1 MNYAEEQSIV
11 SHLLAMCLAE
21 HVKPA
26 RSLVENIVKD
36 CNRDIRKSILKLQF
50 TCEQWIK
57 PCHKIMESVIETLSK
72 VDLSKNQNE
81 DNKANDVGF
90 VKDSKIEKYKS
101 ADFQVDRT
109 TSKSLVPFD
118 ENPKSEE
125 WETAYQKP
133 QTIDSIDEDSK
144 VISCVTQIQD
154 FSLKEPKMA
163 ELGLRTIEIENS
175 IQCDLKGVKIEETD
189 HVCANLSRED
199 QSLDPRTLSG
209 TSVSEAG
216 TSDLEMA
223 NNDVDLAEKKNEDL
237 EVSEVVKEEALVKEE
252 KLKEETIVAVIEG
265 NDFNYTSEDQSCLF
279 DMTKVRLMS
288 SGGIPQ
294 H

>member
-21 HVKPA
+21 HVKPS

-50 TCEQWIK
+50 TCEQWMK

-81 DNKANDVGF
+81 GNKANDVGF

-101 ADFQVDRT
+101 ADFQIDRT

-118 ENPKSEE
+118 KNPKSEE
-125 WETAYQKP
+125 WETASQKP

-144 VISCVTQIQD
+144 VISCVPQIQD
-154 FSLKEPKMA
+154 FLLKEPKMP
-163 ELGLRTIEIENS
+163 EIGLRTIEIENS

-189 HVCANLSRED
+189 QVCANLSRED

-223 NNDVDLAEKKNEDL
+223 NNDVDLAEKKNGVIEGSGL
-237 EVSEVVKEEALVKEE
+237 VKEEALIKEE
-252 KLKEETIVAVIEG
+252 RLEEETIVAVIEG

-279 DMTKVRLMS
+279 DMTKVRLVS
-288 SGGIPQ
+288 SGGIP
-294 H
+294 